1 MKKIGICIGSSCH
14 LKGSKKVHEEIKN
27 MVLEYNLSDQIELE
41 ATFCLGKC
49 VDGVSVTV
57 DGEIFSVT
65 PQTVRDFFE
74 KEILKN

>member
-1 MKKIGICIGSSCH
+1 MKKIAICIGSSCH

-27 MVLEYNLSDQIELE
+27 MVQEFNLNDQIELE

-65 PQTVRDFFE
+65 PQTVREFF
-74 KEILKN
+74 KKQIIKN